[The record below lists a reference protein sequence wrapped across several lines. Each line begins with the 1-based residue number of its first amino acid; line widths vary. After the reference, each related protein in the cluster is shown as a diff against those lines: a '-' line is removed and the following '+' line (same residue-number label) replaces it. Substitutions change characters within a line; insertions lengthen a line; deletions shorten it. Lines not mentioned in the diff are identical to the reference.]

1 MAGSRLVVVGERGH
15 VLLSDDDG
23 ASWAQASVPVR
34 VLLTAVHMRGERTG
48 WAVGHDATILRTR
61 DGGETWTPVHRAPE
75 EELPLLDVWFRD
87 QSVGFAV
94 GAYGYFLATRDG
106 GRSVSSRG
114 LPSREGL
121 SAALPLADGGV
132 LLIGEFG
139 VRRLGD
145 K

>member
-15 VLLSDDDG
+15 VLLSDDNG

-61 DGGETWTPVHRAPE
+61 DDGETWTPVHRAPE

-87 QSVGFAV
+87 ESVGV
-94 GAYGYFLATRDG
+94 RG
-106 GRSVSSRG
+106 RG
-114 LPSREGL
+114 LRLLPRHPGRRRDLDPAEPSARTI
-121 SAALPLADGGV
+121 ST
-132 LLIGEFG
+132 
-139 VRRLGD
+139 
-145 K
+145 